1 MTMSDSAFR
10 SIPVA
15 AAASPRHGFVPGSFT
30 RISVPATIDCLPDND
45 FAVEPPNAID
55 DYGLGYENGR
65 KASEDAFSV
74 ERTALLA
81 LLEKANALR
90 PEPSEELALLI
101 GETVYRLVSDIVG
114 QVEIDRE
121 CLARRASA
129 AVAIIAE
136 CDNARI
142 LYLNPDDVAL
152 LDGFE
157 TSLTIVADPSL
168 PRGDLRIDCSA
179 GWIEHGTS
187 LYLEALRSELGL
199 LEDGA

>member
-1 MTMSDSAFR
+1 MSDAEFR

-15 AAASPRHGFVPGSFT
+15 AAALPRNGFVPGSFART
-30 RISVPATIDCLPDND
+30 SVHVTGDGASGHAAMDGPS
-45 FAVEPPNAID
+45 NAID
-55 DYGLGYENGR
+55 DYGLGFENGR
-65 KASEDAFSV
+65 RASEEAFSV
-74 ERTALLA
+74 ERTALLS

-114 QVEIDRE
+114 QVEVDRD

-129 AVAIIAE
+129 AAAIVAE
-136 CDNARI
+136 CDNART
-142 LYLNPDDVAL
+142 LCVNPEDIKL
-152 LDGFE
+152 LDGLE
-157 TSLTIVADPSL
+157 TSLTIVGDPSL

-187 LYLEALRSELGL
+187 LYLEALRSELCL
-199 LEDGA
+199 SEPVV